1 MIPKSITLKELK
13 FENQYYV
20 AGHFNFIFNVSYED
34 NDTEQEIKR
43 RYNEIR
49 ALYKTLILK
58 APGCRIPNIPSKSIW
73 LKINY
78 GNEKEVKERQE
89 GIMVFLNH
97 LIEHKILRK
106 NKYVIKFFSPEENF
120 FTYQNN
126 LKSEKEN
133 IDKDDLDD
141 VFESNILNI
150 KDDKKDENNLNED
163 DIEPLDDFVQEYNNQ
178 KKGIV
183 SKGKKMLGNIYNY
196 VKNYANNS
204 NTKNEEGEE
213 ENNANENNDEN
224 SSNIFYKKLTKEDY
238 DYIKQ
243 NRKEIGEDYD
253 INDYNEKINRL
264 NEGVKIIIENLEKL
278 SSTRKKSLDALKE
291 IVNKDKDIKSLNKH
305 NKNDDFEIKEE
316 EKGENDIDLYH
327 KRYIKK
333 ISKYCTIQKGFL
345 DTNVDETIN
354 KIKKYQE
361 LLQDLLDIFSRKK
374 EHINYL
380 GRLHSQKEEVEKQKE
395 NSNLENPVDKIKI
408 EELEKKL
415 EHEKKFIKKINKDLA
430 YEIDIYKKNKQNDIY
445 NYINEVYKEKAK
457 KIKDSVEYLNKEK
470 LEDEKEQKDEK
481 DNIENENI
489 NDDLT
494 F

>member
-1 MIPKSITLKELK
+1 
-13 FENQYYV
+13 
-20 AGHFNFIFNVSYED
+20 
-34 NDTEQEIKR
+34 
-43 RYNEIR
+43 
-49 ALYKTLILK
+49 
-58 APGCRIPNIPSKSIW
+58 
-73 LKINY
+73 
-78 GNEKEVKERQE
+78 
-89 GIMVFLNH
+89 
-97 LIEHKILRK
+97 
-106 NKYVIKFFSPEENF
+106 
-120 FTYQNN
+120 
-126 LKSEKEN
+126 
-133 IDKDDLDD
+133 
-141 VFESNILNI
+141 
-150 KDDKKDENNLNED
+150 
-163 DIEPLDDFVQEYNNQ
+163 
-178 KKGIV
+178 
-183 SKGKKMLGNIYNY
+183 MLGNIYNY
-196 VKNYANNS
+196 VKNYANNA
-204 NTKNEEGEE
+204 NTKNEDGEE

-291 IVNKDKDIKSLNKH
+291 IVNKDKAIKSLNKH
-305 NKNDDFEIKEE
+305 NKNDDFEINEE
-316 EKGENDIDLYH
+316 EKGENDIDLNH

-380 GRLHSQKEEVEKQKE
+380 GRLHSQKDEVEKQKE
-395 NSNLENPVDKIKI
+395 NNNLENPVDKIKI